1 MWALAVVKVQIPTER
16 SACIGDAVVGAQ
28 IDLLVL

>member
-1 MWALAVVKVQIPTER
+1 MRALAVVKVQIPTER

-28 IDLLVL
+28 IGE